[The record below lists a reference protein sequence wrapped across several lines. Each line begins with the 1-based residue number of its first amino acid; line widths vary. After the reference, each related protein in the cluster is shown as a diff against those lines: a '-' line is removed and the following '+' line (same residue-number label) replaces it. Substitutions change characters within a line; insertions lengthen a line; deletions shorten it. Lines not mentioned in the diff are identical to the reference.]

1 MDFLGAYTMQSQ
13 LTGSDESTFLYHT
26 SCPSCGSSDGNS
38 VYSDGHTYCF
48 VCNHFDSGEPHDDCE
63 RPQKPIMLQ
72 GTPTKLRKRGLSE
85 ETCRKYRIRRRARC
99 SLWMGSTTQMASC
112 IHTKWCKGSKES
124 ITEGS
129 RPSSKL

>member
-1 MDFLGAYTMQSQ
+1 MDSLGAYTMQSQ

-48 VCNHFDSGEPHDDCE
+48 VCNHFDSGQPSDDCE

-85 ETCRKYRIRRRARC
+85 ETCRKYRIHKDGDTYAC
-99 SLWMGSTTQMASC
+99 TIL
-112 IHTKWCKGSKES
+112 TKRSNMCCKNQNKGQRLLD
-124 ITEGS
+124 GG
-129 RPSSKL
+129 